1 MKFEKYKV
9 YTSLDADDLKVGSKV
24 IVADSMYVLR
34 KSVEETEETNET
46 YKENVV
52 TLIAVNDCSTPN
64 RFKSSHSNWNLAYLI
79 SEPQVYYVHTCGY
92 DYVVDTIDADVV
104 FSGTKEECEKY
115 VEEHSNVLKWTD
127 LKIGDVIRR
136 KDGLKEAMVTLID
149 KSDPVLH
156 IGAGV
161 WIHDDELK
169 QWEKVE

>member
-92 DYVVDTIDADVV
+92 DYVVDTIDASV
-104 FSGTKEECEKY
+104 
-115 VEEHSNVLKWTD
+115 
-127 LKIGDVIRR
+127 
-136 KDGLKEAMVTLID
+136 A
-149 KSDPVLH
+149 P
-156 IGAGV
+156 
-161 WIHDDELK
+161 
-169 QWEKVE
+169 